1 MPTINIAG
9 NDYKVPKAVSEYLG
23 EACDALWQERNELAM
38 IQAGTV
44 FEDRADPMAV
54 FSQEYNRLKQQ
65 AFAWGMLCQWTDLPL
80 GIHPSEVVREIIRRG
95 PSGLTLRQAD
105 GCADQGAPTSSVES
119 GAAAAYTNR

>member
-1 MPTINIAG
+1 MPTINICG
-9 NDYKVPKAVSEYLG
+9 NDYKVPKPVASYLA
-23 EACDALWQERNELAM
+23 EACDALWTERNELAM

-65 AFAWGMLCQWTDLPL
+65 AFAWGLVCQRVGLPL
-80 GIHPSEVVREIIRRG
+80 GIHPDEVVKEILRLG

-119 GAAAAYTNR
+119 GAAAAYTDR